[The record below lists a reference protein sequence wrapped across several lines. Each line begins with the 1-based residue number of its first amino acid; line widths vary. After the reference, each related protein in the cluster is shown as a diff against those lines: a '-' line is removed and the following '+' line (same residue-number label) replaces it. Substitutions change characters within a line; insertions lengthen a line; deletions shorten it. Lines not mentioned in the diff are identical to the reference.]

1 MVTMESVISW
11 LPMLRSPLF
20 LPWGMGRGNSK
31 SSLSGSGVCM
41 RSMYRFC
48 FLGFLAFTVYSM
60 AQSDS
65 MKNQSVQRGQKK
77 FQQSCSMCHGAEA
90 MGGMGPNL
98 VQSSLTRH
106 DENGNLITPVIQEGR
121 V

>member
-1 MVTMESVISW
+1 MVITESRITW
-11 LPMLRSPLF
+11 LPTFRLHRVHLWGTGKKSNESGVFMRSIYQLCFLF
-20 LPWGMGRGNSK
+20 LFALNVQ
-31 SSLSGSGVCM
+31 L
-41 RSMYRFC
+41 
-48 FLGFLAFTVYSM
+48 M

-65 MKNQSVQRGQKK
+65 MKNQSVQRGKAK

-106 DENGNLITPVIQEGR
+106 DENGNL
-121 V
+121 